1 LLDAVVVGSGPNGL
15 AAALVLAT
23 AGRSVLVLEAAE
35 QPGGGLRSAEL
46 TIPGFTHDVCS
57 AIHPLAVASPY
68 LRTLPL
74 EQHGLE
80 WVQPP
85 APLAHPFD
93 DGTAAVLERSVE
105 TTGTTLGDDADAWRR
120 LFDPLLRGA
129 DGLLADILGPLRFP
143 HAPLA
148 LLALAPRAL
157 LPAATVARRSFG
169 GERARALFAGIAAH
183 SMLPLTVSPSAA
195 FGLVLALLG
204 HAVGWPFPRG
214 GAQRLTSA
222 LVGRLR
228 SLGGELQTGVAV
240 RSLTEL
246 PSARAVVLDVAPRG
260 LLALAGDRLPP
271 RYRRQLRR
279 FRHGP
284 GVFKVDFALDGPIP
298 WAAPECA
305 RAGTLHLGGTVA
317 EIAASE
323 AAPGRGRPFVLL
335 AQHSLFDH
343 TRAPDGMHTA
353 WAYCHVA
360 NGSNA
365 DATAAIE
372 AQIERFAPGF
382 QKRIIARSGR
392 GPVDLAR
399 ENANYVGGD
408 IGGGRPDVRQLWT
421 RPALRL
427 NPYRT
432 PLRGVYLCSSS
443 TPPGPGVHGMCGY
456 WAARTALR
464 DLG

>member
-15 AAALVLAT
+15 AAALVLAA

-46 TIPGFTHDVCS
+46 TLPGFTHDVCS
-57 AIHPLAVASPY
+57 AIHPLALASPY

-74 EQHGLE
+74 ERHGLE
-80 WVQPP
+80 WVHPP

-120 LFDPLLRGA
+120 LFDPLVRGA
-129 DGLLADILGPLRFP
+129 DALLGDILGPLRFP
-143 HAPLA
+143 RAPLA

-183 SMLPLTVSPSAA
+183 SMLPLTASPSAA

-240 RSLTEL
+240 RSLAEL
-246 PSARAVVLDVAPRG
+246 PSARAVLLDVAPRG
-260 LLALAGDRLPP
+260 LLALAADRLPP

-305 RAGTLHLGGTVA
+305 RAGTLHLGGTSA

-323 AAPGRGRPFVLL
+323 AAPRRGRPFVLL

-360 NGSNA
+360 NGSKA

-382 QKRIIARSGR
+382 RKRIIARSVRSPG
-392 GPVDLAR
+392 DLAR

-408 IGGGRPDVRQLWT
+408 IGGGRPDLRQLWT

>member
-15 AAALVLAT
+15 AAALVLAA

-46 TIPGFTHDVCS
+46 TLPGFTHDVCS
-57 AIHPLAVASPY
+57 AIHPLALASPY

-74 EQHGLE
+74 ERHGLE
-80 WVQPP
+80 WVHPP

-120 LFDPLLRGA
+120 LFDPLVRGA
-129 DGLLADILGPLRFP
+129 DALLGDILGPLRFP
-143 HAPLA
+143 RAPLA

-183 SMLPLTVSPSAA
+183 SMLPLTASPSAA

-240 RSLTEL
+240 RSLAEL
-246 PSARAVVLDVAPRG
+246 PSARAVLLDVAPRG
-260 LLALAGDRLPP
+260 LLALAADRLPP

-360 NGSNA
+360 NGSKA

-382 QKRIIARSGR
+382 RKRIIARSVRSPG
-392 GPVDLAR
+392 DLAR

-408 IGGGRPDVRQLWT
+408 IGGGRPDLRQLWT

>member
-15 AAALVLAT
+15 AAALVLAA

-46 TIPGFTHDVCS
+46 TLPGFTHDVCS
-57 AIHPLAVASPY
+57 AIHPLALASPY

-74 EQHGLE
+74 ERHGLE
-80 WVQPP
+80 WVHPP

-120 LFDPLLRGA
+120 LFDPLVRGA
-129 DGLLADILGPLRFP
+129 DALLGDILGPLRFP
-143 HAPLA
+143 RAPLA

-183 SMLPLTVSPSAA
+183 SMLPLTASPSAA

-240 RSLTEL
+240 RSLAEL
-246 PSARAVVLDVAPRG
+246 PSARAVLLDVAPRG
-260 LLALAGDRLPP
+260 LLALAADRLPP

-323 AAPGRGRPFVLL
+323 AAPRRGRPFVLL

-360 NGSNA
+360 NGSKA

-382 QKRIIARSGR
+382 RKRIIARSVRSPG
-392 GPVDLAR
+392 DLAR

-408 IGGGRPDVRQLWT
+408 IGGGRPDLRQLWT

>member
-46 TIPGFTHDVCS
+46 TLPGFTHDVCS
-57 AIHPLAVASPY
+57 GIHPLAFASPY

-74 EQHGLE
+74 ERHGLE
-80 WVQPP
+80 WVHPP
-85 APLAHPFD
+85 AALAHPFD
-93 DGTAAVLERSVE
+93 DGSAVVLDSSIETTAA
-105 TTGTTLGDDADAWRR
+105 TLGPDAEAWRR
-120 LFDPLLRGA
+120 LFAPLVRGA
-129 DGLLADILGPLRFP
+129 DALLEDILGPLRVP

-157 LPAATVARRSFG
+157 LPAATLARRSFV
-169 GERARALFAGIAAH
+169 GERARALLAGIAAH
-183 SMLPLTVSPSAA
+183 STLPLSVSPSGA
-195 FGLVLALLG
+195 FGLVLGLLG

-214 GAQRLTSA
+214 GAQRLTGA
-222 LVGRLR
+222 LVAHLR
-228 SLGGELQTGVAV
+228 SLGGELETGAVV
-240 RSLTEL
+240 RSLAEL
-246 PSARAVVLDVAPRG
+246 PRARAVLLDVAPRG
-260 LLALAGDRLPP
+260 LLALASERLPP
-271 RYRRQLRR
+271 AYRRQLGR

-284 GVFKVDFALDGPIP
+284 GVAKVDFALDRPIP
-298 WAAPECA
+298 WTAPACA
-305 RAGTLHLGGTVA
+305 RAATVHLGGTLE

-335 AQHSLFDH
+335 AQHSLFDD
-343 TRAPDGMHTA
+343 TRAPGGLHTA
-353 WAYCHVA
+353 WAYCHVP
-360 NGSNA
+360 NGSTA
-365 DATAAIE
+365 DFTASIE
-372 AQIERFAPGF
+372 TQIERFAPGF
-382 QKRIIARSGR
+382 RNRILARSAR
-392 GPVDLAR
+392 APADLER

-408 IGGGRPDVRQLWT
+408 IAGGRPDLRQLWT
-421 RPALRL
+421 RPAIRL

-456 WAARTALR
+456 WAARTALK
-464 DLG
+464 DLH

>member
-1 LLDAVVVGSGPNGL
+1 MVVGSGPNGL
-15 AAALVLAT
+15 AAALVLAA

-46 TIPGFTHDVCS
+46 TLPGFTHDVCS
-57 AIHPLAVASPY
+57 AIHPLALASPY

-74 EQHGLE
+74 ERHGLE
-80 WVQPP
+80 WVHPP

-120 LFDPLLRGA
+120 LFDPLVRGA
-129 DGLLADILGPLRFP
+129 DALLGDILGPLRFP
-143 HAPLA
+143 RAPLA

-183 SMLPLTVSPSAA
+183 SMLPLTASPSAA

-240 RSLTEL
+240 RSLAEL
-246 PSARAVVLDVAPRG
+246 PSARAVLLDVAPRG
-260 LLALAGDRLPP
+260 LLALAADRLPP

-323 AAPGRGRPFVLL
+323 AAPRRGRPFVLL

-360 NGSNA
+360 NGSKA

-382 QKRIIARSGR
+382 RKRIIARSVRSPG
-392 GPVDLAR
+392 DLAR

-408 IGGGRPDVRQLWT
+408 IGGGRPDLRQLWT